1 MKLTLANHYLQPAI
15 NLLDGMKLAGA
26 ASRARTR
33 LIRLLAPHVEALQ
46 EAEYALVTEHAI
58 CGEDGKPVIADD
70 GSFTLKDSEHATTY
84 LAERDA
90 LFAEVAHIEGGT
102 YEGHRQA
109 CIDLLTTYD
118 GELSGTDADA
128 YDALL
133 TALEEGNADAQ

>member
-1 MKLTLANHYLQPAI
+1 MKLTLTNHYLQPAT

-26 ASRARTR
+26 TSRARTR
-33 LIRLLAPHVEALQ
+33 LIRLLAPHLEALQ
-46 EAEYALVTEHAI
+46 EAEYALITEHAI
-58 CGEDGKPVIADD
+58 CGEDSKPVIADD
-70 GSFTLKDSEHATTY
+70 GSFTLKDAEHATTY

-90 LFAEVAHIEGGT
+90 LFAEIAHIEGGT

-118 GELSGTDADA
+118 EEMSGTDADA

-133 TALEEGNADAQ
+133 TALEEGAGDGQ

>member
-1 MKLTLANHYLQPAI
+1 MKLTLANHHLQPAI

-33 LIRLLAPHVEALQ
+33 LIRLLAPHLEALQ

-58 CGEDGKPVIADD
+58 SGEDGKPVIADD
-70 GSFTLKDSEHATTY
+70 GSFTLKDAEHATTY

-90 LFAEVAHIEGGT
+90 LFAEIAQVEGGT
-102 YEGHRQA
+102 YESHRQA

-118 GELSGTDADA
+118 GQLSGTDADA

-133 TALEEGNADAQ
+133 TALEEGDSDGQ

>member
-1 MKLTLANHYLQPAI
+1 MRICLANHYLQPAI

-33 LIRLLAPHVEALQ
+33 LIRLLAPHLEALQ
-46 EAEYALVTEHAI
+46 EGEYALVTEHAT
-58 CGEDGKPVIADD
+58 CGADGKPIIADD
-70 GSFTLKDSEHATTY
+70 GSFTLKDNQHATTY
-84 LAERDA
+84 ITERDA
-90 LFAEVAHIEGGT
+90 LFAEIAQIEGGT

-118 GELSGTDADA
+118 GQLSGTDADA

-133 TALEEGNADAQ
+133 TALEEGNADGE

>member
-1 MKLTLANHYLQPAI
+1 MRICLANHYLQPAT

-33 LIRLLAPHVEALQ
+33 LIRLLAPHLEALQ

-58 CGEDGKPVIADD
+58 SGEDSKPVIADD
-70 GSFTLKDSEHATTY
+70 GSFTLKDAEHATTY

-109 CIDLLTTYD
+109 CIDLLTNYD
-118 GELSGTDADA
+118 GQLSGTDADA

-133 TALEEGNADAQ
+133 TALEEGEPDDK

>member
-1 MKLTLANHYLQPAI
+1 MKVTLANHYLQPAT

-33 LIRLLAPHVEALQ
+33 LIHLLAPHLEALQ
-46 EAEYALVTEHAI
+46 EAEYELVTEHAI
-58 CGEDGKPVIADD
+58 SGEDTKPVIADD
-70 GSFTLKDSEHATTY
+70 GSFTLKDAEHAATY
-84 LAERDA
+84 IAERDA

-118 GELSGTDADA
+118 GQLSGTDADA

-133 TALEEGNADAQ
+133 TALEEGDGDGQ